1 MISWSILHIFLH
13 LTISGWLITCIAH
26 NINLSFT
33 DRIPQPELQKSN
45 SEKQFHSKLLRKET
59 FRKWLCLELCKGS
72 GEVLNKKRKM
82 IGYFVKKKKKIDC
95 TLAVFNFMYMYMIS
109 SNDQYSIMQVTK
121 VHLVII
127 IVSQ

>member
-1 MISWSILHIFLH
+1 M
-13 LTISGWLITCIAH
+13 
-26 NINLSFT
+26 NLSFT
-33 DRIPQPELQKSN
+33 DRIPQPELQTSN
-45 SEKQFHSKLLRKET
+45 SEKQFHSKLLRKE
-59 FRKWLCLELCKGS
+59 KWFCLELCKGS

-82 IGYFVKKKKKIDC
+82 IGYFVKKKKIDC

-121 VHLVII
+121 VYLVII